1 MAHVPN
7 IEDFFRQ
14 GETPEEVNEG
24 DDIAATLDFQDWLG
38 RAKDEVFRGK
48 RPAPLPERILDSS
61 IAAPAID
68 QEQHWHRAWAL
79 MDYAKWL
86 LGGRKEF
93 PQNFSEWPQDIQ
105 NRALTRIEE
114 LTRPSV

>member
-1 MAHVPN
+1 MARLPD
-7 IEDFFRQ
+7 IESFFRQ
-14 GETPEEVNEG
+14 GEEKEPLEEELET
-24 DDIAATLDFQDWLG
+24 AATLDFQDWLG

-61 IAAPAID
+61 IAGPAID

-79 MDYAKWL
+79 TDYAKWL
-86 LGGRKEF
+86 LGGRTEF

-114 LTRPSV
+114 LTKPRV